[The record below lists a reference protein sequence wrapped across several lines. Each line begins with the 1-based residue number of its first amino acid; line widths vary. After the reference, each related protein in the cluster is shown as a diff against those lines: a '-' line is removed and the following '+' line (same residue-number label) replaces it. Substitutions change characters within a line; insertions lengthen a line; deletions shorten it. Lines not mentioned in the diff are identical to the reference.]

1 MKRKASKLTN
11 GESVW
16 FIGIDYDHE
25 RISLTTT
32 QGELPDLPTAIGIL
46 ISNKRVRKLIK
57 QYQDQGAKRYPTKMF
72 IDMNDT
78 EYDDVNVITVDEG
91 IYKNVIVDIK
101 ALVSYH
107 RLLTIDIK
115 KNSTDPLILSDTEV
129 SDFEIG
135 IEEFVSFVYAF
146 AKWAA
151 EKSPSSMKE
160 EYLYEFVTYVSR
172 KSKDYLRRQHI
183 MYAKSDEDEI
193 STEPSDIIYPII

>member
-57 QYQDQGAKRYPTKMF
+57 QYQDQGTKPYTKTF

-91 IYKNVIVDIK
+91 IYKNVILDIK
-101 ALVSYH
+101 ALVSYR
-107 RLLTIDIK
+107 RLLTIYVK
-115 KNSTDPLILSDTEV
+115 KISTDPFILTDTEV

-135 IEEFVSFVYAF
+135 IGEFVTFVRDF

-151 EKSPSSMKE
+151 EQSPSMKE
-160 EYLYEFVTYVSR
+160 EYLYEFVTCVSHS
-172 KSKDYLRRQHI
+172 SKEYLRRQHI
-183 MYAKSDEDEI
+183 SYVKADEDEI